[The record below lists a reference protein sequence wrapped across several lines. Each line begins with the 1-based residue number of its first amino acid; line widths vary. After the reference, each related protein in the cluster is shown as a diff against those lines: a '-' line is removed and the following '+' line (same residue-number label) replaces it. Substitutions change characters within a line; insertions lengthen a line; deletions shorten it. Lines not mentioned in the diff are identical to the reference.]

1 MNGKCKPKKEGCKAP
16 VHVASR
22 IRGVEYSIT
31 EYFVVLCFF
40 FFGSEEA
47 DLETVMFL
55 VLLILVV
62 VFSTRIYLSSAI
74 SYNIRTEGVVFMFLN
89 ERILDRGRR

>member
-16 VHVASR
+16 VHLASR

-47 DLETVMFL
+47 DLETLMFL
-55 VLLILVV
+55 VLQIVIFFDKDLLD
-62 VFSTRIYLSSAI
+62 FCHLLQHENRGSS
-74 SYNIRTEGVVFMFLN
+74 SCVTQRKDIR
-89 ERILDRGRR
+89 